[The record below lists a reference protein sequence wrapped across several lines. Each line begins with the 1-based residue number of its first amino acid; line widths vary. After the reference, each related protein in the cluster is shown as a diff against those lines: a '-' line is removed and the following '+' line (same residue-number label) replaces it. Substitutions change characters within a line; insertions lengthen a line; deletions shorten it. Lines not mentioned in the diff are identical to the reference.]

1 VTEPG
6 QRPARDRPRRSGIP
20 EVARQVRLPPGPGGP
35 HALQTAGWITR
46 PGPFSRRLR
55 ARYGDTFMLH
65 VEPRAPWVVVSHPD
79 HVKQVF
85 TGDPNV
91 LHAGEGNAILRP
103 LLGARSVLL
112 LDGPEHMRE
121 RKTLLPPFHGERMQA
136 YGETIRSIAEAEV
149 ASWPAGEPIAIRP
162 RMQSLTL
169 DVIMRAVFGSRDER
183 LREML
188 ASMLD
193 VMGDPARMML
203 MLFAGP
209 KLTEAAFGRLRA
221 PLDAA
226 LLAEIA
232 RRRAAGDV
240 GEREDILSLLIS
252 TTDLDDGALRDELLT
267 LLAAGHET
275 TATALAWAL
284 ERLARHPDA
293 WERLRS
299 GDEDYLDAVVK
310 ETLRLRPVV
319 PAVLRMLKAPVTI
332 AGYDL
337 PAGVAVLPNI
347 LLVHTRED
355 VYPEPFAFRPERF
368 LEQPAGTYT
377 WIPFGGGVRRCLGA
391 SFAIFEMKAV
401 LRAVAEAVESL
412 APVGGSEGSQR
423 RGVTLV
429 PRRHATV
436 VVGRRAVPARR
447 AQPVPTGR

>member
-1 VTEPG
+1 M
-6 QRPARDRPRRSGIP
+6 S
-20 EVARQVRLPPGPGGP
+20 LPPGPRGP
-35 HALQTAGWITR
+35 HALQTAGWIMR
-46 PGPFSRRLR
+46 PGPYSRRLR
-55 ARYGDTFMLH
+55 ERYGDTFTLH

-79 HVKQVF
+79 AVKQVF

-103 LLGARSVLL
+103 LLGDRSVLL

-136 YGETIRSIAEAEV
+136 YGELIGSLAAAEV
-149 ASWPAGEPIAIRP
+149 ASWPSGEAIEIRP
-162 RMQSLTL
+162 RTQALTL

-183 LREML
+183 LRETL
-188 ASMLD
+188 ASILD
-193 VMGDPARMML
+193 VMGSPSRMLL
-203 MLFAGP
+203 MLLAGP
-209 KLTEAAFGRLRA
+209 KLTETALASRRA
-221 PLDAA
+221 PLDRV
-226 LLAEIA
+226 LFDLIA
-232 RRRAAGDV
+232 RRRAADDLDQ
-240 GEREDILSLLIS
+240 REDILSMLIA
-252 TTDLDDGALRDELLT
+252 TTDMDDRTLRDELLT

-284 ERLARHPDA
+284 ERLARHPGA
-293 WERLRS
+293 WERLRG

-319 PAVLRMLKAPVTI
+319 PAVLRMLKAPVSI

-355 VYPEPFAFRPERF
+355 VYPDPFAFRPERF

-401 LRAVAEAVESL
+401 LRAVAAVVERL
-412 APVGGSEGSQR
+412 EPVGDGEAPLR

-429 PRRHATV
+429 PRRGATV
-436 VVGRRAVPARR
+436 RVVHGAAQRQPERAA
-447 AQPVPTGR
+447 A